1 MARQTLYSRL
11 ARHERAEDTQFVL
24 KRMFQALDESF
35 DRIESASEIL
45 LKLNTI
51 DDCPDAFLF
60 VLAQR
65 IGYEWRS
72 DKSYLW
78 NRDRLS
84 EAIRRYSRKGTKPA
98 RHSIIREHDGADYT
112 ALDVASTLLV
122 LGRQGRLG
130 RKDCVLIGPDF
141 YHDGSFLFNVQ
152 FPVDTP
158 EFYAEFE
165 RQRPAGRLWWYRIP
179 QEIFGPYETDIS
191 FDEHQIDY
199 LHNLGEGALGRTI
212 INYLPLPYYP
222 NGSFEQSEWPVEWQW
237 LTNRHEGALGRTLI
251 NAMPLPDY
259 HTGAFYETDGPV
271 EWQWL
276 LGTGEGALGRARLGL
291 ELTLGMAPAG
301 ATSLI
306 QGDVFRP
313 MFGPMGGLLWADALL
328 DGSYETFLITDELPI
343 ELAGIQTG
351 FDMQEIEV

>member
-11 ARHERAEDTQFVL
+11 ARHERAEDTRFVL

-45 LKLNTI
+45 LKLNSI

-65 IGYEWRS
+65 IKYEWRS
-72 DKSYLW
+72 DKRYLW

-84 EAIRRYSRKGTKPA
+84 EAIRRYSRKGTRPA
-98 RHSIIREHDGADYT
+98 QQSLIREYGGQVGRV
-112 ALDVASTLLV
+112 LDMASTLLV
-122 LGRQGRLG
+122 LGKQGRLG
-130 RKDCVLIGPDF
+130 RSDCVIIGPDL
-141 YHDGSFLFNVQ
+141 YHDGSFVFDLDYHA
-152 FPVDTP
+152 DTA

-165 RQRPAGRLWWYRIP
+165 RQRPAGRLWWFQIIMP
-179 QEIFGPYETDIS
+179 ISGQCEADIS

-199 LHNLGEGALGRTI
+199 LHSLGEGALGRTL
-212 INYLPLPYYP
+212 INFLPLPHYP

-237 LTNRHEGALGRTLI
+237 MTNRYEGALGRTLI
-251 NAMPLPDY
+251 NTLPLPDY
-259 HTGAFYETDGPV
+259 QTGSFAQSDGPV

-276 LGTGEGALGRARLGL
+276 VGTNEGALGRARLGL
-291 ELTLGMAPAG
+291 ELTLGMPPAG
-301 ATSLI
+301 VTSLML
-306 QGDVFRP
+306 GDVSGP
-313 MFGPMGGLLWADALL
+313 MFGPMGGLLWSDSLL
-328 DGSYETFLITDELPI
+328 DSSHDSILINDELPT